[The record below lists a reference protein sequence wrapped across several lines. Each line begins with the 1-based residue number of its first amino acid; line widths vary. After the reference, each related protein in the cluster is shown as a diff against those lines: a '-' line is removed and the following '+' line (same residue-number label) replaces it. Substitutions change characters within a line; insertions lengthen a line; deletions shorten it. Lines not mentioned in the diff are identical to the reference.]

1 MRKCARIQSFLDD
14 FVILGAKTSRYKQ
27 VGNAEP
33 TLLAQEI
40 TTKIK
45 QINFA
50 LFFFELYNSTV

>member
-50 LFFFELYNSTV
+50 LFFF